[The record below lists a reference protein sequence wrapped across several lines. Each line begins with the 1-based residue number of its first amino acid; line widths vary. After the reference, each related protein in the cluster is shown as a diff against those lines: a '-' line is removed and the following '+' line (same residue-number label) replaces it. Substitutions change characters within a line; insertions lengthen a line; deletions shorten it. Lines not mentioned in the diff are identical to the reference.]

1 MRIHHLDAL
10 TFACLLAGCTGRA
23 SDLEPP
29 VDGGP
34 TGGTSAATTSSTGDS
49 ETTGSESAD
58 TTSGEEPESS
68 TSSDES
74 TGEDGSTGAT
84 TGAATGFSVS
94 GVVTRSVD
102 PASGNDGVGALYFAV
117 VDSCGTSFDLVA
129 AETIE
134 DADTSAPVPYSVSDV
149 PDGTWFMVVYLDD
162 DGDAELPN
170 PAPDSGDLVV
180 SSGASIGCAELTVDG
195 ADVEGIDLNLNFVL
209 P

>member
-29 VDGGP
+29 DD
-34 TGGTSAATTSSTGDS
+34 TGSTGSTSAEEASSTGNG
-49 ETTGSESAD
+49 ETTGSESVD
-58 TTSGEEPESS
+58 TTSAEAPESS

-74 TGEDGSTGAT
+74 TGESDSTGAT

-102 PASGNDGVGALYFAV
+102 PANGNDGVGTLYFAV

-129 AETIE
+129 AETLE
-134 DADTSAPVPYSVSDV
+134 DADTSAPVPYTVTDV

-180 SSGASIGCAELTVDG
+180 SSGASIGCAEVTVDG
-195 ADVEGIDLNLNFVL
+195 ADVDGIDLNLNFVL